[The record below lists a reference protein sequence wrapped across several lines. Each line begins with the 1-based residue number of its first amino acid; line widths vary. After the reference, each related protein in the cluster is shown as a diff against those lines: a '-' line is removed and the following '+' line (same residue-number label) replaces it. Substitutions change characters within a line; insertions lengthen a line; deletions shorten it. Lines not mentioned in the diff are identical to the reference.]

1 MQAQQKRHAADLTA
15 VCANEL
21 QWSYGNPHLNGCRDI
36 YQAAMRLLVDLAR
49 LNWRIQED
57 RFGIELQAP
66 DFLPRSGIRME
77 EIKRSKRA
85 VRDELTPLRQ
95 AQLQSPAACDFI
107 KRMENPTRKSGRKSI
122 QLLIADGREVR
133 ARLNAA
139 IATNGEDRV
148 AQLRAAIQPYLQL
161 VEADE
166 PDPHTGIHL
175 GEIWRY
181 FRYTWSLPAL
191 NIPGRQLFY
200 LVRDAAHPHHA
211 VMGIAAL
218 SNAAMQ
224 MKHRDNAIGWTADTF
239 TKRAERALRADKPA
253 AELKMLFSWLED
265 NLSDALA
272 DIEAKGIATPVEIE
286 SPTEEVVSKLR
297 RAYQDFAA
305 ERQEAL
311 EELLDAD
318 VPQTLEEAEA
328 GPYGVPLA
336 EEVLVLEKK
345 VHDQQEFR
353 KARAAMVAK
362 KRAYELARLLQARLR
377 LRELKDAFLDPK
389 RTASV
394 LYLDETRSAIS
405 MALLANKSRRVGSN
419 MLEITTCGAIPPY
432 NDLLA
437 GKLTALLL
445 LSPQVADDYRRRY
458 GCEPSIISSLL
469 KNKPLVR
476 DSTLVYLGTTSLY
489 ALGSSQYERLKLPA
503 GIIAPEQPEIRFERV
518 GHTSGYGTVQFAPET
533 VAAVE
538 EVVKAHFGFRDVNS
552 IFGEGPSPRLRKLRT
567 GLKLLGFDPENLLR
581 HNQHRLIYGMTLA
594 TNAREF
600 LRGESKKVPDYLKR
614 PAKYRDATE
623 RIAAFWNRR
632 WLASR
637 LNHIP
642 AMESLAHTPA
652 WKLSEQVALS
662 GTPDGTVLSLKD
674 TIAIASAEPS
684 AEVEFWRSLAHAGP
698 EVCSDELT
706 EEQIERLHVKR
717 PLEDFLTTK
726 VKEGFSIVLT
736 GNAGDGKT
744 HLLRR
749 LHDRLTADGVKVFT
763 EPDATAAMKK
773 GDLSPVLD
781 AWRKALSARKPY
793 LLAANE
799 YPLYQL
805 RKQGP
810 TLAPA
815 LGKVLAAVDAQC
827 RARLVYG
834 DQSAVEDATDRVLVV
849 DLSLRNPLQPEF
861 AGGLLDRMLQNN
873 SLQTYVREGSEPN
886 VSRNFD
892 RLCHPL
898 VRERLLALFDRI
910 VLRGERAPVRELW
923 IVLARLLFGSKRL
936 PNEVPDAMSARY
948 SERLFELDDRFRLV
962 QLLSDLA
969 DPARCSHP
977 QWDARLEMPGE
988 TRPSDWID
996 GHEPTQERRDL
1007 DPARFAFFKRAF
1019 YFEHV
1024 RGSEA
1029 FALEPESAR
1038 RFAEKLA
1045 EATQGDTLLVRE
1057 VIEGINL
1064 CYCPI
1069 PFPGVKERLCL
1080 WIGHRYHEQPTRSY
1094 VANQFIPATDFEIVV
1109 PRLPRRM
1116 HDAKGHAA
1124 LDYQPDHFLLRYR
1137 GAGAQ
1142 GLRVDFSL
1150 FATLAELRAGLPR
1163 HLMPDRNVN
1172 RLDAFLEQLQS
1183 HSPPQ
1188 NREFIAFNT
1197 QHRLVNRIL
1206 MSRDGR
1212 NYERV
1217 EDIAESTRWV

>member
-1 MQAQQKRHAADLTA
+1 MIVPVQPPLEGIAAARFRALARQLMQAQQKRHSADFRS
-15 VCANEL
+15 VSANEM
-21 QWSYGNPHLNGCRDI
+21 QWSGDNAHLNGCRDT
-36 YQAAMRLLVDLAR
+36 YQAAMRVLVDLAR
-49 LNWRIQED
+49 LNWTIQED

-66 DFLPRSGIRME
+66 DFLPRAGLGMD
-77 EIKRSKRA
+77 EINRSKRA
-85 VRDELTPLRQ
+85 VREELTPLRQ
-95 AQLQSPAACDFI
+95 AQLQNPATREFI
-107 KRMENPTRKSGRKSI
+107 ERMENPTRKSGRKSI

-139 IATNGEDRV
+139 LATNGEDRV
-148 AQLRAAIQPYLQL
+148 AQLGTAIQPYLQL

-166 PDPHTGIHL
+166 PDAHTGIHL

-181 FRYTWSLPAL
+181 FRYTWSLPSL

-200 LVRDAAHPHHA
+200 LARDAAHPHHA

-224 MKHRDNAIGWTADTF
+224 MKHRDDAIGWTADAF
-239 TKRAERALRADKPA
+239 TKRAEDALRADKPA
-253 AELKMLFSWLED
+253 VELKKLFAWLED
-265 NLSDALA
+265 NLADALA
-272 DIEAKGIATPVEIE
+272 DIEAKGIATPAEVER
-286 SPTEEVVSKLR
+286 PTEEVVSKLR

-311 EELLDAD
+311 EEMLDAD
-318 VPQTLEEAEA
+318 VPQTLGEAEA

-377 LRELKDAFLDPK
+377 LREVKDAFLDPD

-394 LYLDETRSAIS
+394 LYLDEARSAIS
-405 MALLANKSRRVGSN
+405 MALLANKSRHVGSN
-419 MLEITTCGAIPPY
+419 LLEITTCGAVPPY
-432 NDLLA
+432 NHLLA

-458 GCEPSIISSLL
+458 GNEPSIISSLL

-503 GIIAPEQPEIRFERV
+503 AIIAPDQPEIRFKRM

-538 EVVKAHFGFRDVNS
+538 EVVKAHAGFRDVNS

-581 HNQHRLIYGMTLA
+581 HNQHRLIYGMALA
-594 TNAREF
+594 ADAREF
-600 LRGESKKVPDYLKR
+600 LRGETDNVPDYLKR
-614 PAKYRDATE
+614 PGKYRNATE
-623 RIAAFWNRR
+623 RIAAFWTRR

-642 AMESLAHTPA
+642 AIETLAHTPD
-652 WKLSEQVALS
+652 WKLSDQVALS
-662 GTPDGTVLSLKD
+662 GAPAETGLSLKD
-674 TIAIASAEPS
+674 TATVASAEPS

-706 EEQIERLHVKR
+706 EEQIERLHLKR
-717 PLEDFLTTK
+717 PLEDFLTAK
-726 VKEGFSIVLT
+726 VEEGFSIVLT

-749 LHDRLTADGVKVFT
+749 LHERLTADGAKAFT

-781 AWRKALSARKPY
+781 AWRKALSVRKPY

-810 TLAPA
+810 NLAPA

-834 DQSAVEDATDRVLVV
+834 DKSAAEDATDKVLVV
-849 DLSLRNPLQPEF
+849 DLSLRNPLQRDF
-861 AGGLLDRMLQNN
+861 AGGLLDRMLQNKT
-873 SLQTYVREGSEPN
+873 LQAYAREGAEPN
-886 VSRNFD
+886 VARNFD
-892 RLCHPL
+892 RLGQPR
-898 VRERLLALFDRI
+898 VRERLLTLFDRI
-910 VLRGERAPVRELW
+910 VLRGERARPC
-923 IVLARLLFGSKRL
+923 ANFGL
-936 PNEVPDAMSARY
+936 
-948 SERLFELDDRFRLV
+948 
-962 QLLSDLA
+962 
-969 DPARCSHP
+969 CSHVC
-977 QWDARLEMPGE
+977 
-988 TRPSDWID
+988 SS
-996 GHEPTQERRDL
+996 
-1007 DPARFAFFKRAF
+1007 
-1019 YFEHV
+1019 V
-1024 RGSEA
+1024 
-1029 FALEPESAR
+1029 
-1038 RFAEKLA
+1038 
-1045 EATQGDTLLVRE
+1045 
-1057 VIEGINL
+1057 
-1064 CYCPI
+1064 
-1069 PFPGVKERLCL
+1069 
-1080 WIGHRYHEQPTRSY
+1080 
-1094 VANQFIPATDFEIVV
+1094 
-1109 PRLPRRM
+1109 
-1116 HDAKGHAA
+1116 
-1124 LDYQPDHFLLRYR
+1124 
-1137 GAGAQ
+1137 AGAF
-1142 GLRVDFSL
+1142 RTKCPMRWRR
-1150 FATLAELRAGLPR
+1150 ATPN
-1163 HLMPDRNVN
+1163 DC
-1172 RLDAFLEQLQS
+1172 S
-1183 HSPPQ
+1183 
-1188 NREFIAFNT
+1188 
-1197 QHRLVNRIL
+1197 
-1206 MSRDGR
+1206 SRMTVSASS
-1212 NYERV
+1212 NC
-1217 EDIAESTRWV
+1217 